1 MLNSLARGPGSHPF
15 RPACVTRKS
24 SHSGTTSVVTM
35 RLRTAGLPQEA
46 ASNCWW
52 ELERP
57 GPAGAGGGDVV
68 EKADH
73 GRGCGPAV
81 WAEPAARF
89 TLCNPTR
96 HSWCALPRS
105 PAGEY

>member
-52 ELERP
+52 ELERS
-57 GPAGAGGGDVV
+57 GPAGARGGDVV
-68 EKADH
+68 EEADR
-73 GRGCGPAV
+73 GRGRGPAPDEQRGI
-81 WAEPAARF
+81 EPVARGPF
-89 TLCNPTR
+89 GGNG
-96 HSWCALPRS
+96 RS
-105 PAGEY
+105 D